1 MTGHSITKPF
11 WAIKILNTKL
21 FKKRPQHIQK
31 SPVSSRVSLIA
42 EMAETESTKKQ
53 SYHGELKEEED
64 DDYMGDLSQFIAPE
78 TSNPTKSSLKKV
90 SSLFYSI

>member
-1 MTGHSITKPF
+1 
-11 WAIKILNTKL
+11 
-21 FKKRPQHIQK
+21 
-31 SPVSSRVSLIA
+31 
-42 EMAETESTKKQ
+42 MAETGSTKKQ
-53 SYHGELKEEED
+53 SYHGEFKEEED

>member
-1 MTGHSITKPF
+1 
-11 WAIKILNTKL
+11 
-21 FKKRPQHIQK
+21 
-31 SPVSSRVSLIA
+31 
-42 EMAETESTKKQ
+42 MAETESTKKQ
-53 SYHGELKEEED
+53 SYHGEFKEEED